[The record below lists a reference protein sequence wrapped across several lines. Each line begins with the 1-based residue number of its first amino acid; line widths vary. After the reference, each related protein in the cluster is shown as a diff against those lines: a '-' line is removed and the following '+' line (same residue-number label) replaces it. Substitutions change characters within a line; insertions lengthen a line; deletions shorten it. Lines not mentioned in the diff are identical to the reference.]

1 MPKIKHVLNFI
12 IIATLVINIILEA
25 KKYFPG
31 NINFKNLNV
40 ILQFFSKKA
49 LNFYFLDDV

>member
-12 IIATLVINIILEA
+12 IIATLFINIIFEA

-49 LNFYFLDDV
+49 LNFYF